1 MAVLIIV
8 FLVAAW
14 LTEQWQFL
22 ILGLFGV
29 AAGALPFVNRRR

>member
-1 MAVLIIV
+1 MATLIVV

-22 ILGLFGV
+22 FLGLFGV
-29 AAGALPFVNRRR
+29 AAGALPFLNRRK